1 MKYLSALILLLSL
14 TTFSQ
19 AQYLFDDF
27 EGNGNISTWFGDDC
41 SIDTDFSNP
50 FRESINA
57 SETVLKYE
65 DSGGSFANVRF
76 DITNNF
82 DLSTQASFSLLI
94 YIPSSGTSGNQ
105 PEQISLKL
113 QDGDLTEPWSTQ
125 SEIIKPLVLDQ
136 WQRVSF
142 NFSRDAFINLN
153 GNSPPPSTRTDFDR
167 VVLQING
174 ENNSDRVVAY
184 LDSIYFDSSRGDPLP
199 GSPFDSLVWAD
210 EFEGEG
216 QIDTSKWFQQN
227 LLPLGNSWYNGEVQH
242 YTDREENSFLDS
254 GYLHIMAK
262 KETFTDQGVT
272 KEYTSARLNSKFAFT
287 YGRVEAR
294 AKLPFG
300 EGSWPAIWMLGKNII
315 EPGAYWTEEF
325 GTVSWPACGEIDLM
339 EHWGYNQ
346 NYVQAALH
354 TPSSFG
360 ATVNKQGLLA
370 TDVSSTFHT
379 YAMEWSP
386 EKIDFFLDGALYYT
400 YDPEV
405 KDLDTWPF
413 DADMYLLLNVAM
425 VGNID
430 PTFTQSPMI
439 LDYIRVYQ
447 ASSSPTSTIAE
458 ARDKPLL
465 KAYPNPVS
473 DRLKL
478 MVTAANPRSVLRIYS
493 SQGKLVESQIL
504 GPGKQEMD
512 WAAYPKGIY
521 ILVWETSKG
530 SQTQRIIKR

>member
-19 AQYLFDDF
+19 AQYVFDDF
-27 EGNGNISTWFGDDC
+27 EGNGNISSWFGDDC

-50 FRESINA
+50 FREGINA

-76 DITNNF
+76 DITDNF

-94 YIPSSGTSGNQ
+94 YVPSSSISGNQ

-136 WQRVSF
+136 WQRVNF
-142 NFSRDAFINLN
+142 NFSRDAFINLD

-184 LDSIYFDSSRGDPLP
+184 LDSIYFDSSTGDPLQ

-294 AKLPFG
+294 AKLPLG
-300 EGSWPAIWMLGKNII
+300 EGTWPAIWMLGKNII

-325 GTVSWPACGEIDLM
+325 GTVSWPACGEIDIM

-430 PTFTQSPMI
+430 PAFTQSPMI

-458 ARDKPLL
+458 AKDQPLL

-478 MVTAANPRSVLRIYS
+478 MVTAANPRSVLRVYS
-493 SQGKLVESQIL
+493 SQGTLMGSQIL
-504 GPGKQEMD
+504 SPGKQEMD
-512 WAAYPKGIY
+512 WSAYPKGIY
-521 ILVWETSKG
+521 VLVWETSKG